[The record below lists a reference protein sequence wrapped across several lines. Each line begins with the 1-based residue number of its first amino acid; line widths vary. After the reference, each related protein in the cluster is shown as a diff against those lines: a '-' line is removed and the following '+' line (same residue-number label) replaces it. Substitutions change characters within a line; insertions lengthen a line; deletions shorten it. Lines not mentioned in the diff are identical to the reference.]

1 MIFPP
6 TYRNVCSITI
16 HFTPSVLWKQE
27 EERRQIS
34 IHPPLTLT
42 HGSGDFLVHGD
53 KRGASILKKG
63 IVLELGEEFV
73 TVLTPER
80 EFSSIE
86 KRKRKIAAKPTST
99 AI

>member
-1 MIFPP
+1 M
-6 TYRNVCSITI
+6 
-16 HFTPSVLWKQE
+16 
-27 EERRQIS
+27 
-34 IHPPLTLT
+34 
-42 HGSGDFLVHGD
+42 VHGD